1 MKIPIRNIW
10 WLLLYSSEYTESNYS
25 SMVGFEELPEDI
37 PDLIG
42 QILTKSVESRLRR
55 QLSFSFEK
63 KEEVINRIRGKINH
77 VITARNA
84 LLSKGKIFCTF
95 DELTINNLRNRYVKA
110 ALIKISRIIKDPALR
125 KKCISLANFLTIKG
139 VSSIVPKFK
148 ELKSERFGRNDIC
161 DKEMI
166 SAAKLAMDLC
176 LPNERDGDY
185 EISDPEKRDYWLRT
199 LFEKAIGNFYI
210 FHLLKKQW
218 KVSKGKRLKW
228 EISSSTAGF
237 DKIFPG
243 MKTDIILDNKL
254 SQDRIIIDTKFKKIF
269 QKTPFKEKSLQS
281 EDIYQL
287 YTYLHS
293 QQHLNKES
301 KLLSGLLLYPSF
313 GDNVD
318 EHAFIQGYKMR
329 FSTVDLTRSHV
340 EIKKRLLFLIS

>member
-1 MKIPIRNIW
+1 MNIPIRNIW
-10 WLLLYSSEYTESNYS
+10 WLLLYSSEYMESNYS

-42 QILTKSVESRLRR
+42 KILTNSVESRLRR
-55 QLSFSFEK
+55 QLTFSFEK
-63 KEEVINRIRGKINH
+63 KEKVINRVRGKINH
-77 VITARNA
+77 VITARKA
-84 LLSKGKIFCTF
+84 LLSKGKIFCSF

-110 ALIKISRIIKDPALR
+110 ALIKISKIIKNKALR
-125 KKCISLANFLTIKG
+125 KKCISLANFLTVKG

-161 DKEMI
+161 DREMI

-176 LPNERDGDY
+176 LPNERNGDY
-185 EISDPEKRDYWLRT
+185 EISDPEKPDYWLRK

-210 FHLLKKQW
+210 YHLLKKQW
-218 KVSKGKRLKW
+218 KVSTGKKFKW
-228 EISSSTAGF
+228 EISYSTAGF
-237 DKIFPG
+237 DEIFPG

-254 SQDRIIIDTKFKKIF
+254 SKDRIIIDTKFKKIF
-269 QKTPFKEKSLQS
+269 QKTPFKEKSLVS
-281 EDIYQL
+281 ENIYQL

-293 QQHLNKES
+293 QQHINKES

-329 FSTVDLTRSHV
+329 FSTVDLTKSHV